1 MAGTREFP
9 RAIDADTV
17 CLLAA
22 LNGLILAPERA
33 AELVARGDRR
43 DVRRLGGDVALSVEV
58 VAPAEDLAV
67 HVHGDR
73 VPVARSDG
81 ADRAHARGDVALTPE
96 VPAP

>member
-33 AELVARGDRR
+33 AELAPFVAGVLAGDEALAALE
-43 DVRRLGGDVALSVEV
+43 LGVLPTVGLPWAPFMPLEVEGD
-58 VAPAEDLAV
+58 
-67 HVHGDR
+67 
-73 VPVARSDG
+73 DG
-81 ADRAHARGDVALTPE
+81 E
-96 VPAP
+96 